1 MGSLGEA
8 IAQVQVYMGNHPGI
22 RAAPRYPPGKL
33 AIFPISVA
41 YPGESEVH
49 GGPMGVINGLY
60 TVVIELHQQRT
71 DLEKDV
77 EILTDYSESVPKL
90 LFDKHWNDGYCGRR
104 FYPVT
109 ETNHFT
115 RTTPYI
121 VLVEDLLTVTTL
133 KTDADGDRTYEST
146 WAATDYDLEPYN
158 AARLSPARPYT
169 RIVTA
174 PNGVHTFPNMRR
186 GIEIAGSWG
195 FSATTPPAVK
205 EACLLQCE
213 RLFLRKDTP
222 FGVTGSAEMGHM
234 TVIPK
239 LDPDVKLLLD
249 PFKKIGL

>member
-1 MGSLGEA
+1 MTITNGYCTQPEFKERLWPIGVVD
-8 IAQVQVYMGNHPGI
+8 AQYDTLLDQVATAVSRLI
-22 RAAPRYPPGKL
+22 
-33 AIFPISVA
+33 
-41 YPGESEVH
+41 
-49 GGPMGVINGLY
+49 
-60 TVVIELHQQRT
+60 
-71 DLEKDV
+71 
-77 EILTDYSESVPKL
+77 
-90 LFDKHWNDGYCGRR
+90 DGYCGRR
-104 FYPVT
+104 FYAVT
-109 ETNHFT
+109 ETNYFT
-115 RTTPYI
+115 RTTPYV

-174 PNGVHTFPNMRR
+174 PNGVYTFPNVRK

-205 EACLLQCE
+205 EACLLQCA
-213 RLFLRKDTP
+213 RLYLRKDTP
-222 FGVTGSAEMGHM
+222 FGVTGSAEMGHLSA
-234 TVIPK
+234 IPK